1 MLELIPKTAGF
12 GEISSHHFNAE
23 MFAYNHLRFVTE
35 LILLNN
41 VNCILL
47 LLVNSFI
54 NGNAT
59 AQFRFIHSEH
69 MNTAFLH
76 VVKEPDLARDLCRI
90 ADDFDI
96 LGFFHHF
103 GSSCFAMSAML
114 AQILSAKG
122 YQARVQACYGEI
134 WKDNGVFYIGYQGF
148 AHEGQKE
155 GHAVCIVN
163 EQYLVDFGLGTL
175 KKHYDPDFESAL
187 VCEFADGAEHIAH
200 TQLDNGADMLWR
212 TDWISPMVE
221 LELQSQELGIQRI
234 LAVYQD
240 FQKNRV
246 AYLVKKM
253 FADTPLMPIPDAPLV
268 LRLATAA

>member
-1 MLELIPKTAGF
+1 
-12 GEISSHHFNAE
+12 
-23 MFAYNHLRFVTE
+23 
-35 LILLNN
+35 
-41 VNCILL
+41 
-47 LLVNSFI
+47 
-54 NGNAT
+54 
-59 AQFRFIHSEH
+59 
-69 MNTAFLH
+69 MNTAIFQ
-76 VVKEPDLARDLCRI
+76 VVQDDQLAQDLRLI
-90 ADDFDI
+90 AADFEI
-96 LGFFHHF
+96 LDFFHHF

-187 VCEFADGAEHIAH
+187 VCEFVDGAEHIAYV
-200 TQLDNGADMLWR
+200 QLDNGADMLWR

-221 LELQSQELGIQRI
+221 LELRSQELGIQRI

-240 FQKNRV
+240 FQRNRV
-246 AYLVKKM
+246 AYLVKKV
-253 FADTPLMPIPDAPLV
+253 FAAPPLMPIPDAPLV